1 MCPRLAF
8 SCAESGF
15 SVSMTHGLPCREMT
29 DQPAPAEGTTD
40 MDVFEGPPMGA
51 KNKGQAG
58 EMAQWVADL
67 WLSLRT

>member
-29 DQPAPAEGTTD
+29 DQQVPAEGTTD
-40 MDVFEGPPMGA
+40 MDV
-51 KNKGQAG
+51 
-58 EMAQWVADL
+58 
-67 WLSLRT
+67 S